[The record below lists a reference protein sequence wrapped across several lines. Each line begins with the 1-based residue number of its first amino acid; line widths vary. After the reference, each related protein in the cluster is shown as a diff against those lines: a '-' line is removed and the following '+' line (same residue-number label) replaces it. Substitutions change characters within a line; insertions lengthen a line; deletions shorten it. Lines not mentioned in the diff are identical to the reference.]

1 MEYEKRKVLFEN
13 LKMLVISEY
22 EEIFRILKRNNES
35 YTENSNGIFFD
46 VMTIKNETFRDME
59 KFMDFCLKTRQSEQI
74 RQKEL
79 DEARGEITL

>member
-13 LKMLVISEY
+13 LKMLATSEY

-46 VMTIKNETFRDME
+46 VMNIKNETYSDME
-59 KFMDFCLKTRQSEQI
+59 KFMSFCLKTRQNDI
-74 RQKEL
+74 DRQKEL
-79 DEARGEITL
+79 EEYRDEIKG

>member
-13 LKMLVISEY
+13 LKMLVTSEY

-46 VMTIKNETFRDME
+46 VMTIKNETFTDME
-59 KFMDFCLKTRQSEQI
+59 KFMDFCLKTRQSEQV